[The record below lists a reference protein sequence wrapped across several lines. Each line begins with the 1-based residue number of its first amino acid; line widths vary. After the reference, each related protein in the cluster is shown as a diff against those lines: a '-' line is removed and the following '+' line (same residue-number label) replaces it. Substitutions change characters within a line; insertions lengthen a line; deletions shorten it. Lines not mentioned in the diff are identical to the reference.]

1 MIYPQV
7 IIRSMLFLSKRKV
20 KIDFWEFEEK
30 NTAKWDVNLDFVVS
44 PKPEH
49 IGRTNIN
56 YKRRGIVYSRNN
68 KIPKIQTYEFK
79 CKFWKK
85 NSVLDQNAED
95 NRGEQE
101 LNPQFDQEDR
111 VDQRANQEEE
121 IEDLGRNPRFNNK
134 GTFNINLNR

>member
-1 MIYPQV
+1 MGEQIL
-7 IIRSMLFLSKRKV
+7 IIRGGGLYIQERIKFQRSKLTNLNAN
-20 KIDFWEFEEK
+20 FEEK
-30 NTAKWDVNLDFVVS
+30 K
-44 PKPEH
+44 
-49 IGRTNIN
+49 
-56 YKRRGIVYSRNN
+56 
-68 KIPKIQTYEFK
+68 
-79 CKFWKK
+79 
-85 NSVLDQNAED
+85 SVLDQNAED